1 MPWSNASVPCRFEL
15 RPSRW
20 VIGAM
25 LALSVLAPI
34 AVLASAMPRWVAW
47 PLSMLAVVIG
57 LRMAWRENA
66 QPILE
71 IVVDADAQ
79 GRATIGGTPVDAF
92 RVDWRGPLAFITWR
106 HADGQR
112 CRRSLWPDTLSSAT
126 RRELRLAVRAGGD
139 GQARSSVAP

>member
-1 MPWSNASVPCRFEL
+1 
-15 RPSRW
+15 
-20 VIGAM
+20 M
-25 LALSVLAPI
+25 LALSMLVPI
-34 AVLASAMPRWVAW
+34 AVLASAMSHWVAW
-47 PLSMLAVVIG
+47 PVSMLAVVIG
-57 LRMAWRENA
+57 LRMAWRESA

-71 IVVDADAQ
+71 VVVDADAYAE
-79 GRATIGGTPVDAF
+79 GKATIGGTPVDAF

-112 CRRSLWPDTLSSAT
+112 YRRSLWPDTLSSAT